1 MGKEE
6 WILGWHLAVSPN
18 STPPQEMDF
27 CLSVTHEDKQ
37 PRVGLWLLIPGHTTP
52 EPQATPALSA
62 PLLGGAR
69 KIGRSADRKPFEAGD
84 RAC

>member
-18 STPPQEMDF
+18 STPSPPEMDS
-27 CLSVTHEDKQ
+27 CLSVT
-37 PRVGLWLLIPGHTTP
+37 RGILWLLIPGRTTP

-62 PLLGGAR
+62 PLLRGAR
-69 KIGRSADRKPFEAGD
+69 RIGRSADRKPFEAGD